1 LLRIFIAS
9 EEAGPGNKL
18 GGIWDV
24 VHAESRT
31 ITKIISTKQLGLN
44 SPPQVYVVGPYYRG
58 YDDWHTNKRKTNIDS
73 LKPWTLDEELKA
85 SVSALEEK
93 GATVKSGLE
102 EVEGGEVRY
111 LLLAADGFKRSM
123 VTWKDRVIRRC
134 DMIKGEAY
142 DLVGLRS
149 DLYEKSEYGAEF
161 DHYLCF
167 SYAVSELLLNLS
179 DAAALHC
186 HEYPTFYAAARLNL
200 MKPQSRILCTFHA
213 TQPGRTDGFN
223 AIKKIQSNDGAWPSG
238 LRRGMAELELLARHA
253 DLNTFV
259 STMTANEANTYY
271 GIRGVV
277 VRNGVYIKRENVD
290 WGMKAKL
297 SERIRK
303 WLAENIHRHLGG
315 EYVPPENILVWFTV
329 SRPELENKGYHLLCD
344 TIRIR
349 DRLLKKE
356 IELGLHDPT
365 TREIVLMVAAHG
377 RKDPRSL
384 PPAFPLAYAEDTL
397 IGEEY
402 RLVNEYIRPNRI
414 GVEDMVAGRRVVA
427 AVAYPQWIG
436 PDDGGLGLNVDE
448 LASGCVGG
456 VFISYYEPFLLTGPE
471 CAAQGTPT
479 IISKA
484 CGFSDAINEYREE
497 TGRRGLI
504 VIDNLGQEHWE
515 TAADVAA
522 SIEEVDESYLHD
534 RERYRMLC
542 VEAFELTKKIDW
554 DRPVERY
561 FEMLTGSGVKG

>member
-1 LLRIFIAS
+1 VKKLLRIFIAS

-102 EVEGGEVRY
+102 EVEGGEVWY

-167 SYAVSELLLNLS
+167 SYAVSELLLNLN

-200 MKPQSRILCTFHA
+200 MKPQSRFLCTFHA

-253 DLNTFV
+253 DVNTFV

-277 VRNGVYIKRENVD
+277 VRNGVYVKRENVD

-315 EYVPPENILVWFTV
+315 EYAPLRTSWSGSPYQDQNW
-329 SRPELENKGYHLLCD
+329 
-344 TIRIR
+344 RIR
-349 DRLLKKE
+349 V
-356 IELGLHDPT
+356 T
-365 TREIVLMVAAHG
+365 TCSVTPSGYGTAYS
-377 RKDPRSL
+377 RKRSS
-384 PPAFPLAYAEDTL
+384 
-397 IGEEY
+397 
-402 RLVNEYIRPNRI
+402 
-414 GVEDMVAGRRVVA
+414 
-427 AVAYPQWIG
+427 W
-436 PDDGGLGLNVDE
+436 
-448 LASGCVGG
+448 
-456 VFISYYEPFLLTGPE
+456 
-471 CAAQGTPT
+471 
-479 IISKA
+479 A
-484 CGFSDAINEYREE
+484 CMIL
-497 TGRRGLI
+497 RRG
-504 VIDNLGQEHWE
+504 
-515 TAADVAA
+515 
-522 SIEEVDESYLHD
+522 
-534 RERYRMLC
+534 R
-542 VEAFELTKKIDW
+542 
-554 DRPVERY
+554 
-561 FEMLTGSGVKG
+561 